1 MSLLSFIARQRSSLL
16 VIFLVLLALTLY
28 QELEGTG
35 EENIL
40 FVTDKNKE
48 VTEKRIFEL
57 KVPNDFKE
65 SPDDLE
71 SEVSVN
77 KTEKQKVEPNIGKI
91 SPRCHF
97 RAPLE
102 NRWHDHCSLS
112 NNFCFCFVRTVTFP
126 CGHATGFI
134 SIVKSVCKTQLG
146 NQLSSFATLVYFQVC
161 AFCLSF
167 AFVLVQCS
175 VLFCLYCCTPS
186 IACLVL
192 LPRKNTEWGL
202 FWTQRK
208 LEPWDRSLTRQHLA

>member
-1 MSLLSFIARQRSSLL
+1 MNMSLLSFIARQRSSLL

-65 SPDDLE
+65 STNDLE

-102 NRWHDHCSLS
+102 NR
-112 NNFCFCFVRTVTFP
+112 
-126 CGHATGFI
+126 
-134 SIVKSVCKTQLG
+134 
-146 NQLSSFATLVYFQVC
+146 
-161 AFCLSF
+161 
-167 AFVLVQCS
+167 
-175 VLFCLYCCTPS
+175 
-186 IACLVL
+186 
-192 LPRKNTEWGL
+192 
-202 FWTQRK
+202 
-208 LEPWDRSLTRQHLA
+208 